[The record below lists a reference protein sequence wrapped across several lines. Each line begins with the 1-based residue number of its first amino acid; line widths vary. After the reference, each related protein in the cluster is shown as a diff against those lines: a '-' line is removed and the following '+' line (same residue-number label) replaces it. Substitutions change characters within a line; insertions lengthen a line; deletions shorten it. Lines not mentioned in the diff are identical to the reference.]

1 MCSISIIL
9 KSFIF
14 GSFSIKYL
22 EAGPTAKITEIPVTP
37 NILSL
42 ASSLIIGLNP
52 IYEMSLPGD
61 VYRRLRAFVRDNPS
75 RFSWVDDYVA
85 GSSRP
90 MTLEQLKWIKE
101 QEIEVIISLTEN
113 PLPEEWVKGLGFRYF
128 HLPIMDHSA
137 PSPETLK
144 RIIDLMLKEI
154 KEGKKILVHCAAGLG
169 RTGTVLAAYFIAR
182 KQLSAEEAM
191 KLVRKL
197 RPGSIESIQERSIR
211 EFYQRYFG

>member
-1 MCSISIIL
+1 
-9 KSFIF
+9 
-14 GSFSIKYL
+14 
-22 EAGPTAKITEIPVTP
+22 
-37 NILSL
+37 
-42 ASSLIIGLNP
+42 
-52 IYEMSLPGD
+52 MSLPGD

-128 HLPIMDHSA
+128 HIPIMDHSA

-144 RIIDLMLKEI
+144 RITDLMLKQI
-154 KEGKKILVHCAAGLG
+154 REGKKILVHCAAGLG
-169 RTGTVLAAYFIAR
+169 RTGTVLAAYFIAK

-197 RPGSIESIQERSIR
+197 RPGSIESIQEWSIR